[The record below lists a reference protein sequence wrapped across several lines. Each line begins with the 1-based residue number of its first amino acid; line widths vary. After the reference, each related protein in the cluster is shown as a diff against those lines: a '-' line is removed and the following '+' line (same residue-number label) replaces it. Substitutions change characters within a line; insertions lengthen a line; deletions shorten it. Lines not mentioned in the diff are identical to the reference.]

1 MDGLY
6 VNLPYIN
13 EDFEICSSGML
24 FIPAIKAKIMLAGRM
39 FGINLPYEGF
49 YQNTEGQC
57 GQSQFILS
65 LLSNHVSYCISF
77 LGNFGYSRHC
87 ACLSCSF

>member
-1 MDGLY
+1 MDGLYY

-13 EDFEICSSGML
+13 EDFEIFSTGIDTML
-24 FIPAIKAKIMLAGRM
+24 FIPAIEAKITFSGLM
-39 FGINLPYEGF
+39 FSIYLPYEGF

-65 LLSNHVSYCISF
+65 LLSNHMSHTVYPF
-77 LGNFGYSRHC
+77 
-87 ACLSCSF
+87 